1 MAEKREQFTSR
12 WGLIL
17 AAIGMAVGTGNV
29 WRFPRIFATN
39 EGGAFLI
46 PWIIFLFIW
55 SVPLLILEMGMGK
68 KTRKG
73 LVGSFT
79 DLIGE
84 RFAWMGGFVAAV
96 TTFIMFYYSVVA
108 GWCLRYFISAVGGR
122 WLTRVHHTEAT
133 IDLARMTDPVAAQQS
148 FESFA
153 TSGWA
158 VPFHLLAIGICA
170 WIVYK
175 GVVNGIER
183 ANRVLIPI
191 LAIMLLV
198 AAVRALTLPGAEKG
212 LQFMFHIDWSSLS
225 DYRIWLEG
233 LTQSAWSTGAGWGLL
248 LTYAVYTREKEDTVK
263 NCLIV
268 GLGNNS
274 MSMLAALAVLPTVF
288 ASFPTFQ
295 DAFEVA
301 TFSGPAATGLTF
313 VWIPILFGKLPFGQF
328 FSAVFFLALSAAAL
342 SSLIAMVELATRV
355 LIDFG
360 MKRQKAIKVVFAA
373 AFVGG
378 IPSALS
384 LGFFVNQD
392 WAWGLGLMV
401 SGGIFAFAAI
411 KYGLSRVRIELIN
424 LPGNEI
430 HLGRWFNSLFG
441 VLVPAEFTVLI
452 SWWAIRSFGWADKWW
467 NPFAAES
474 LGTCL
479 FQWGLAVIVLM
490 AFNNRMVALLRNAGG
505 APVLEEGVPL

>member
-1 MAEKREQFTSR
+1 MPEKREQFTSR

-29 WRFPRIFATN
+29 WRFPRIFAAN

-46 PWIIFLFIW
+46 PWLIFLFIW
-55 SVPLLILEMGMGK
+55 SIPLLILEMGMGK

-73 LVGSFT
+73 LVGTFSE
-79 DLIGE
+79 LIGE
-84 RFAWMGGFVAAV
+84 RFAWMGGFVAFV
-96 TTFIMFYYSVVA
+96 TIMIMFYYSVVA
-108 GWCLRYFISAVGGR
+108 GWCIRYLISAVTGG
-122 WLTRVHHTEAT
+122 LKS
-133 IDLARMTDPVAAQQS
+133 MTDPLVARQA

-158 VPFHLLAIGICA
+158 LPFHLLAIGICA
-170 WIVYK
+170 WIVYR
-175 GVVNGIER
+175 GVVAGIER
-183 ANRVLIPI
+183 ANRILIPI
-191 LAIMLLV
+191 LAIMLLI

-212 LQFMFHIDWSSLS
+212 LQFMFHINWSSLT

-248 LTYAVYTREKEDTVK
+248 LTYAVYTREREDTVR

-295 DAFEVA
+295 EAFEVA

-328 FSAVFFLALSAAAL
+328 FSATFFLALSAAAL
-342 SSLIAMVELATRV
+342 SSLIAMVELATRI

-360 MKRQKAIKVVFAA
+360 MKRERAIKVVFITG
-373 AFVGG
+373 FLGG

-384 LGFFVNQD
+384 LGFLVNQD
-392 WAWGLGLMV
+392 WVWGLGLMV
-401 SGGIFAFAAI
+401 SGGVFAFAAL
-411 KYGLSRVRIELIN
+411 KYGLSRVRSELIN

-430 HLGRWFNSLFG
+430 HLGSWFNGLIG
-441 VLVPAEFTVLI
+441 VLVPVEFAVLI
-452 SWWAIRSFGWADKWW
+452 VWWSVRSFGWVEKWW
-467 NPFAAES
+467 NPFSSES

-479 FQWGLAVIVLM
+479 FQWAIAIIVLM
-490 AFNNRMVALLRNAGG
+490 ALNNLMVSLVRKVGDAPAPQEGG
-505 APVLEEGVPL
+505 GPR

>member
-1 MAEKREQFTSR
+1 MAEMREQFTSR

-39 EGGAFLI
+39 EGGTFLI
-46 PWIIFLFIW
+46 PWLIFLFIW
-55 SVPLLILEMGMGK
+55 SIPLLILEMGMGK

-73 LVGSFT
+73 LVGTFSE
-79 DLIGE
+79 LIGE
-84 RFAWMGGFVAAV
+84 RFAWMGGFVAVV
-96 TTFIMFYYSVVA
+96 TTMIMFYYSVVA
-108 GWCLRYFISAVGGR
+108 GWCLRYFISALTGG
-122 WLTRVHHTEAT
+122 LKNM
-133 IDLARMTDPVAAQQS
+133 IDPVVAQQA

-158 VPFHLLAIGICA
+158 LPFHMLAIGTCA
-170 WIVYK
+170 LIVYR
-175 GVVNGIER
+175 GVVGGIER
-183 ANRVLIPI
+183 ANRILIPI
-191 LAIMLLV
+191 LAIMLV
-198 AAVRALTLPGAEKG
+198 IAALRALTLPGAHKG
-212 LQFMFHIDWSSLS
+212 LQFMFHIDWSTLG

-248 LTYAVYTREKEDTVK
+248 LTYAVYTRDKEDTVT
-263 NCLIV
+263 NCLVV

-274 MSMLAALAVLPTVF
+274 MSLLAALAVIPTVF

-295 DAFEVA
+295 EAFDVA

-342 SSLIAMVELATRV
+342 SSLIAMVELATRI

-360 MKRQKAIKVVFAA
+360 IHRQKAIKMVFAA
-373 AFVGG
+373 GLLGG
-378 IPSALS
+378 VPSALS
-384 LGFFVNQD
+384 LSFFVNQD
-392 WAWGLGLMV
+392 WVWGLGLMV
-401 SGGIFAFAAI
+401 SGGIFAFAALR
-411 KYGLSRVRIELIN
+411 YGLGRVRSELVN

-430 HLGRWFNSLFG
+430 HLGGWFNGLIG

-452 SWWAIRSFGWADKWW
+452 LWWAIRSFGWVEKWW
-467 NPFAAES
+467 NPFSSES

-479 FQWGLAVIVLM
+479 FQWTIVIIVLI
-490 AFNNRMVALLRNAGG
+490 ALNNRMAARVRTVGDMPALQEGG
-505 APVLEEGVPL
+505 A

>member
-1 MAEKREQFTSR
+1 MSEKREQFTSR

-73 LVGSFT
+73 LVGSFS

-84 RFAWMGGFVAAV
+84 RFAWMGGFVAVV
-96 TTFIMFYYSVVA
+96 TTLIMFYYSVVA
-108 GWCLRYFISAVGGR
+108 GWCLRYFMSAVSGG
-122 WLTRVHHTEAT
+122 LKTMTE
-133 IDLARMTDPVAAQQS
+133 PVAAQQA

-153 TSGWA
+153 TSGMA
-158 VPFHLLAIGICA
+158 VPFHLVAIGICTL
-170 WIVYK
+170 IVYR

-183 ANRVLIPI
+183 ANRVLIPT

-198 AAVRALTLPGAEKG
+198 AAIRALTLPGAEKG

-248 LTYAVYTREKEDTVK
+248 LTYAVYTREKEDTVS

-274 MSMLAALAVLPTVF
+274 MSLLAALAVLPTVF

-295 DAFEVA
+295 EAFEVA

-342 SSLIAMVELATRV
+342 SSLIAMVELATRI

-378 IPSALS
+378 VPSALS

-401 SGGIFAFAAI
+401 SGGVFAFAAI

-430 HLGRWFNSLFG
+430 HLGSWFNGLIG
-441 VLVPAEFTVLI
+441 VLVPAEFVVLI
-452 SWWAIRSFGWADKWW
+452 SWWAIRSFGFVDRWW
-467 NPFAAES
+467 NPFASES

-479 FQWGLAVIVLM
+479 FQWGIVVIVLM
-490 AFNNRMVALLRNAGG
+490 ALNNRMVNLLRKAGG
-505 APVLEEGVPL
+505 EPVLGEGVIS